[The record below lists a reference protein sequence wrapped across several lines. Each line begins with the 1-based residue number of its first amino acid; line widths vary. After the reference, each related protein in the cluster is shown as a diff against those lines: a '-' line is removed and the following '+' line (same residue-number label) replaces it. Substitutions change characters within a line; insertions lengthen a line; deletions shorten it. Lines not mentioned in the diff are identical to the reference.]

1 MPEMLAFWTKP
12 PGSGV
17 HMMQEGDSKE
27 NKWRLLA
34 VVIKQHN
41 AAG

>member
-1 MPEMLAFWTKP
+1 MPELLAYWIKP

-17 HMMQEGDSKE
+17 HMMQEGGSKE
-27 NKWRLLA
+27 NKRQLLA

>member
-1 MPEMLAFWTKP
+1 MLAFWTKP

-17 HMMQEGDSKE
+17 HMMQERDSKE
-27 NKWRLLA
+27 NKGWLLA
-34 VVIKQHN
+34 VVMKQHN